1 MYNKENY
8 YFVWL
13 SSINIKPVTK
23 VKLLEQFKTPKII
36 FESTKEEFEKN
47 LDCEKLKI
55 NIKNKELLIEKIID
69 KKVKENVTKNIEKMN
84 QLGIGIITY
93 LDEEYPQNLKDIYDF
108 PICLYFIGN
117 KKILQNNKKIANVVY
132 TFTLSIFLY
141 IKLEYMPVIPANGIY
156 IKISSTIFFLF
167 VTKYSIDEIKQS
179 KIIALHPVR
188 IIVDKNINIIT

>member
-55 NIKNKELLIEKIID
+55 NIK
-69 KKVKENVTKNIEKMN
+69 KK
-84 QLGIGIITY
+84 L
-93 LDEEYPQNLKDIYDF
+93 
-108 PICLYFIGN
+108 
-117 KKILQNNKKIANVVY
+117 
-132 TFTLSIFLY
+132 
-141 IKLEYMPVIPANGIY
+141 VIMI
-156 IKISSTIFFLF
+156 
-167 VTKYSIDEIKQS
+167 
-179 KIIALHPVR
+179 
-188 IIVDKNINIIT
+188 